1 MKIEK
6 VINNNVVSALEN
18 GREVVV
24 MGRGIGF
31 QLRAGM
37 DIPGELIE
45 KVFRLDNPGVM
56 DRVQKPG
63 PEASA
68 GAASDFSR
76 GDPVCQRRHEQKAE
90 PQHLSYAD
98 GSHQFLRLR
107 SLPEEDAVQA
117 IRCFGRCGPFDPG
130 GIPDR
135 HVCAGLDRA
144 KAGNYISGR

>member
-56 DRVQKPG
+56 DQFKSLVQKLP
-63 PEASA
+63 PERLQISA
-68 GAASDFSR
+68 EVSTLPAPAMERVTITPVADRNITGIAANSSKSSISNANTIT
-76 GDPVCQRRHEQKAE
+76 P
-90 PQHLSYAD
+90 AD
-98 GSHQFLRLR
+98 ATKFRVNRCTLIC
-107 SLPEEDAVQA
+107 AVSTT
-117 IRCFGRCGPFDPG
+117 RTE
-130 GIPDR
+130 
-135 HVCAGLDRA
+135 
-144 KAGNYISGR
+144 